1 MTKTPLWKQ
10 IKDDIRQDKLP
21 IDQLL
26 TQQWLSDHYKVSRIP
41 VRDAIQRLS
50 LAGWFIA
57 HGKKGVQIPPLNA
70 AQAQELYLMRMPL
83 EALALELSFDKINF
97 AVLGRAEDI
106 LTQLTD
112 TTSLSPLEQGVL
124 NLQFHYCLY
133 QACERPTLLRTLTQ
147 LHEQCERYLGFQA
160 HTLDYHS
167 RSEAEHYQL
176 LKALRD
182 KELGLAQQ
190 ILKRHIE
197 QAGEILVAH
206 LEGC

>member
-1 MTKTPLWKQ
+1 MKKIPLWQQ

-26 TQQWLSDHYKVSRIP
+26 TQQWLSDHYQVSRIP

-50 LAGWFIA
+50 LEGWFIA

-83 EALALELSFDKINF
+83 EALALELAFEHLNF
-97 AVLGRAEDI
+97 AVLGQAEDV
-106 LTQLTD
+106 LTQLTE
-112 TTSLSPLEQGVL
+112 TNSLTPLEHGVL
-124 NLQFHYCLY
+124 NWQFHYCLY
-133 QACERPTLLRTLTQ
+133 QPCERPTLLRTLTQ
-147 LHEQCERYLGFQA
+147 LHEQCERYLGFQSQ
-160 HTLDYHS
+160 TLDYHT

-182 KELGLAQQ
+182 KDLAQAQ
-190 ILKRHIE
+190 QVLRRHIQ

-206 LEGC
+206 LSR